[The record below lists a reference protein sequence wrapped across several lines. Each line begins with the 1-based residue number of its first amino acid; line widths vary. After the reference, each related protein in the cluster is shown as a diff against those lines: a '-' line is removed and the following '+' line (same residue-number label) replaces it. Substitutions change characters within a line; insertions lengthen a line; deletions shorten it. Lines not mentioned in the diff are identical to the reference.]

1 MRETPMETIAVY
13 FESTLRTY
21 GFNLKEGLLLCQST
35 IPYES
40 LGFWG
45 KELQT
50 LAASSQYFHLV
61 WACPGKL
68 GEIKFFI
75 LCDDAYWENIAG
87 FIQHWKKLKVVQ
99 NLQCESSM
107 ELIYFQGPHFGD
119 RHGIADFTLKAL
131 LRGKLAPQAMTC
143 SGATVCLIFQ
153 KTLGI
158 KAKAILSGAFEIPQK
173 K

>member
-143 SGATVCLIFQ
+143 SGATVCLIFR